1 MITTNTGWGNP
12 TVAGTS
18 AVSATVR
25 QATASDMSSVG
36 AFSIPGGSADSAMVV
51 TLPAGSYTL
60 QLSGV
65 NGTSGVGLVE
75 VYLMP

>member
-1 MITTNTGWGNP
+1 M
-12 TVAGTS
+12 
-18 AVSATVR
+18 
-25 QATASDMSSVG
+25 TAVG
-36 AFSIPGGSADSAMVV
+36 AFGFNTGSADSAMVA

-60 QLSGV
+60 QLGGV